1 MFFTLNTKKLIAQ
14 KIRGI
19 WNPEL
24 YHGWGKKKRF
34 FEGWYYKIVSK
45 DEKSACAFIP
55 GVAMNQNGNKQAF
68 IQVLDGKKSTSEYIK
83 FPFESFKANPK
94 KHTIEINKNRFT
106 THSVDLD
113 LPNIKE
119 LDNGQKIIVGIRPEY
134 LIPSKNGIPAKIA
147 VVEPVSYTHLT
158 LPTKA

>member
-1 MFFTLNTKKLIAQ
+1 MFFTINTKKLIAQ

-55 GVAMNQNGNKQAF
+55 GVAMDQNGNKQAF
-68 IQVLDGKKSTSEYIK
+68 IQILDGIKSTSEYIK
-83 FPFESFKANPK
+83 FPFEEFRANPK
-94 KHTIEINKNRFT
+94 KHIIEIDKNRFT
-106 THSVDLD
+106 TNSIT
-113 LPNIKE
+113 PTS
-119 LDNGQKIIVGIRPEY
+119 EY
-134 LIPSKNGIPAKIA
+134 
-147 VVEPVSYTHLT
+147 
-158 LPTKA
+158 